1 MQRYDG
7 REHRASS
14 GEAEGALGS
23 WELDWKE
30 RQVQQGQEAQAG
42 GGRGGWAAGAKVR
55 WLAKEQELAQN
66 PAVSYLYKV

>member
-14 GEAEGALGS
+14 GEAGGALRS
-23 WELDWKE
+23 WEVGWKE

-42 GGRGGWAAGAKVR
+42 GGRGRWAAGAKVR

-66 PAVSYLYKV
+66 PAVNYLYKV

>member
-7 REHRASS
+7 REQRANS

-23 WELDWKE
+23 WELGAGLEGEAGTAGPGSPGWG
-30 RQVQQGQEAQAG
+30 RQ
-42 GGRGGWAAGAKVR
+42 RGWAAGAKVR

-66 PAVSYLYKV
+66 PAVSYL